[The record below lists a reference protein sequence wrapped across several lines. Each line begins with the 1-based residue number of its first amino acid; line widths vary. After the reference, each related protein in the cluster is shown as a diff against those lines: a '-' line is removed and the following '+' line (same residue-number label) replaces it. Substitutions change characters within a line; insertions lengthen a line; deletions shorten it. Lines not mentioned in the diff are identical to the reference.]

1 MGFIYVSC
9 MYAHMRTIACMHMC
23 MNNSLVFVECY
34 FYCRCIWRCI
44 LRFIRTLYAAYLIY
58 RVVSFVVIII
68 YTQLSLCLCLSICY
82 LSARTCTSVF
92 CVYHGLF
99 SLSYNSQKKKIK
111 FSSLKKPLIF
121 MPWSR
126 TSLSQNRAFAVVG
139 PALWNDSPPALRS
152 VMLQG
157 ISSASLRSL
166 KPFIFTSQSR

>member
-1 MGFIYVSC
+1 MVFIYVSC

-44 LRFIRTLYAAYLIY
+44 RRFIRTLYAAYLIY

-111 FSSLKKPLIF
+111 FSSLEKPLIF
-121 MPWSR
+121 M
-126 TSLSQNRAFAVVG
+126 QVG
-139 PALWNDSPPALRS
+139 CIKVSVSHVLWPMQLLTIMDKILGVISINCTYQDMKKFVNYITIS
-152 VMLQG
+152 V
-157 ISSASLRSL
+157 
-166 KPFIFTSQSR
+166 

>member
-1 MGFIYVSC
+1 MVFIYVSC

-121 MPWSR
+121 MQVGCIKVSVSHVLWPMQLLTIMDKILGVISINCTYQDIKKFEPPIYIAIISR
-126 TSLSQNRAFAVVG
+126 L
-139 PALWNDSPPALRS
+139 
-152 VMLQG
+152 
-157 ISSASLRSL
+157 
-166 KPFIFTSQSR
+166 